1 MDNKSFDKLMNSVQ
15 QAVDYTQGK
24 PVKGLREYVVNVPKK
39 VDVKE
44 TRKKLN
50 MTQKAF
56 AETFGFS
63 LQAVKYWESNRREPE
78 AAAKVLLNVIAYSPE
93 TVIMANR

>member
-1 MDNKSFDKLMNSVQ
+1 MDTKSFDSLMKTVQ
-15 QAVDYTQGK
+15 QAIDYTQGK
-24 PVKGLREYVVNVPKK
+24 PVKGAREYVVHVPKK
-39 VDVKE
+39 VDVKK

-63 LQAVKYWESNRREPE
+63 LQSVKYWESNRREPE
-78 AAAKVLLNVIAYSPE
+78 TVAKILLNVIAYSPE

>member
-1 MDNKSFDKLMNSVQ
+1 MDNGSFDKLMKSVQ
-15 QAVDYTQGK
+15 QGVDYVQGK
-24 PVKGLREYVVNVPKK
+24 QVEGVRTYTVQVPKK
-39 VDVKE
+39 VDVKK
-44 TRKKLN
+44 TRQKLN
-50 MTQKAF
+50 MTQKTF

>member
-1 MDNKSFDKLMNSVQ
+1 MDDKSFENLMKGVQ
-15 QAVDYTQGK
+15 QAVDYVQGK
-24 PVKGLREYVVNVPKK
+24 SVKGIRKYVVNVPKK
-39 VDVKE
+39 VDVKA

-50 MTQKAF
+50 MTQKTF

-78 AAAKVLLNVIAYSPE
+78 AAAKVLLNTIAYSPE